1 MPSRNNKAWKT
12 FIVSITAVLSM
23 SMIAACGNDKTKGTE
38 DDNSKVIVKYKG
50 GEITEK
56 EFDLE
61 QRMIQFMS
69 PEYAQFYKWMN
80 LRSIWRNRG
89 SL

>member
-1 MPSRNNKAWKT
+1 MEDVYCIHHSSAIHVDDR
-12 FIVSITAVLSM
+12 
-23 SMIAACGNDKTKGTE
+23 ACDKTKGTE